1 LTPARGKGSRR
12 DVAIYSPAATMF
24 YGGEG
29 LVPGAVP
36 QGGGAELQMAL
47 LARGLTENGLR
58 VAMMVWPSGE
68 ARSLPDPQ
76 PDLIDR
82 AAYAGDRPRTGRVAE
97 GVAIWRAMRAAD
109 ADSYLFRGSGP
120 QLQVAAS
127 FCRLHRR
134 KLIFSAANDLDFDF
148 ERPDRQGWQLA
159 LYRWGLGRADLVV
172 VQREEQLELARRA
185 GVGPL
190 TLIPSLAEPAE
201 PTKAKPEAFLWVGR
215 LADYKRPLAFV
226 ELARSLPEVPFR
238 MISFHCD
245 DTDPELI
252 AELERRSAGVEN
264 LELFGRTPRSEVLE
278 RIERAFAVVLT
289 SAAEGMP
296 NVFLEAWSRGVPVIS
311 LEYDPDGKIES
322 KRLGLAARGSPDR
335 LREATETLWRD
346 PKLRAELG
354 ERGREYVREV
364 HSPEAVSRRW
374 AEVLREMLEK
384 EPLPA

>member
-1 LTPARGKGSRR
+1 
-12 DVAIYSPAATMF
+12 MF

-29 LVPGAVP
+29 LVPGAIP

-47 LARGLTENGLR
+47 PARGLTENGLR
-58 VAMMVWPSGE
+58 VAMIVWPSGS

-82 AAYAGDRPRTGRVAE
+82 TSYAGDRPRTGRVTEA
-97 GVAIWRAMRAAD
+97 VAIWRAMRAAD
-109 ADSYLFRGSGP
+109 ADAYLFRGSGP

-134 KLIFSAANDLDFDF
+134 KLVFSAANDLDFDF
-148 ERPDRQGWQLA
+148 ERPDRQGWQLN
-159 LYRWGLGRADLVV
+159 LYRWGLRRADLIV
-172 VQREEQLELARRA
+172 VQREEQLELAQRA

-201 PTKAKPEAFLWVGR
+201 PTSAEPEAFLWVGR

-226 ELARSLPEVPFR
+226 ELARSLPELSFR
-238 MISFHCD
+238 MISFRCD

-264 LELFGRTPRSEVLE
+264 LELFGRTPRSGVLDY
-278 RIERAFAVVLT
+278 IERSFAVVLT

-311 LEYDPDGKIES
+311 LEYDPDGKIE
-322 KRLGLAARGSPDR
+322 REQLGLAAGGSPDR
-335 LREATETLWRD
+335 LREATERLWRD
-346 PKLRAELG
+346 GKLRRELG
-354 ERGREYVREV
+354 ERGRAYVREV
-364 HSPEAVSRRW
+364 HSPEAISRRW
-374 AEVLREMLEK
+374 AEVLRGVLGR
-384 EPLPA
+384 EPRPAS